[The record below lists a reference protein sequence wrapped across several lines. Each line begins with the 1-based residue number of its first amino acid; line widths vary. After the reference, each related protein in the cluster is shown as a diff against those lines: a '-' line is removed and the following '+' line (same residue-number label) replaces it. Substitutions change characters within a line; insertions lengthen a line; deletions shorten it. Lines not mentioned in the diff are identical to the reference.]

1 MSLAWRTLLV
11 TGAWFAVANL
21 AGAILVRAT
30 WPVVHRVVRRAGAPM
45 AASLAL
51 GARLLPTSA
60 AVVVA
65 VVGGLAFVGHE
76 PIRGDEPVSAA
87 VIALAAIGAL
97 LAGGTLL
104 RAAAAL
110 VSSERLARAWTA
122 APPDVRV
129 PAAGLAAWTID
140 TEFPVV
146 AVVGIRRPRLVVA
159 RSVIARCTPAELA
172 AIGAHEAAH
181 LEARDNLK
189 ALWIRA
195 VVDGLTGSRLSATL
209 LQCWQQASE
218 DLADDRAA
226 AGGSCSLDLA
236 SALVTVAR
244 LAPSRSLTAWP
255 AATCFYRGDGLERRV
270 RRLLD
275 PERPAASPGRA
286 RRSPGAWMAAAGAG
300 LAAGGAGLA
309 RPLYSVA
316 EWVIQYLP

>member
-1 MSLAWRTLLV
+1 MSLAWRTWLV
-11 TGAWFAVANL
+11 CGAWFAVANIL
-21 AGAILVRAT
+21 CAVLVRAA
-30 WPVVHRVVRRAGAPM
+30 WPALHRVMRRVGAS
-45 AASLAL
+45 AAARLAL
-51 GARLLPTSA
+51 GARVMPTLA
-60 AVVVA
+60 AAVVA
-65 VVGGLAFVGHE
+65 VVGGLAFIRHE
-76 PIRGDEPVSAA
+76 PIRGDESVSIA
-87 VIALAAIGAL
+87 VIALAALGAL

-122 APPDVRV
+122 APPDVRL

-140 TEFPVV
+140 AEFPVV

-181 LEARDNLK
+181 LDARDNLK

-195 VVDGLTGSRLSATL
+195 VVDGLTGSRLSAAL

-218 DLADDRAA
+218 DLADDAA
-226 AGGSCSLDLA
+226 SAGGSCSLDLA

-244 LAPSRSLTAWP
+244 LSPSRTLTAWP

-275 PERPAASPGRA
+275 PERPAASSSRTRRA
-286 RRSPGAWMAAAGAG
+286 PGAWMAAAGAG
-300 LAAGGAGLA
+300 LAAGSAGLA